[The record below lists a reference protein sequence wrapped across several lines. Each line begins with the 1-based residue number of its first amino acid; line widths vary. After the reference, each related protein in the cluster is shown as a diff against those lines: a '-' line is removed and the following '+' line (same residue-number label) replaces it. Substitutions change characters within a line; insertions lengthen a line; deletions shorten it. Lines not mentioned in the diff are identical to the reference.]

1 MGLWP
6 FLFSSVFVDRQVC
19 FRRNIASLVLRPKV
33 GSIQIGSD
41 EIWRNRP
48 NRNVPFLK
56 MANLLTAI
64 GKGAHCQWQIASCH
78 PLRRWRLGSKRLT
91 PAVARLLAISGKGME
106 PSEASTIG
114 PWGDRSQHI
123 WIGLSITYPCHAPA
137 PRGINGLDHGL
148 GCGWKAMKS
157 TSIRGLNQTRGICS
171 WKETLRDINS
181 MHMYIYIYCE
191 STVDNRSVVIQRCP

>member
-1 MGLWP
+1 MSNFGKNLEILELDFSTSMGLWP

-78 PLRRWRLGSKRLT
+78 PLRR
-91 PAVARLLAISGKGME
+91 
-106 PSEASTIG
+106 
-114 PWGDRSQHI
+114 
-123 WIGLSITYPCHAPA
+123 
-137 PRGINGLDHGL
+137 
-148 GCGWKAMKS
+148 
-157 TSIRGLNQTRGICS
+157 
-171 WKETLRDINS
+171 
-181 MHMYIYIYCE
+181 
-191 STVDNRSVVIQRCP
+191 